1 MAICEHRSE
10 INVGSS
16 KVKLNNLYLI
26 CGHLPPY
33 CLICSLSQNSNCF
46 ILKYSPPLSVP
57 GRVEGG
63 RWPILQYNAPV
74 PVFVC
79 QPGIC
84 QCHHLAWYTKY
95 FPTYFYNPDIF
106 CLPFISFL
114 FILRSHSQTRT
125 STECVTHGRELMN
138 DTSVVARLTTAR
150 VMWARLRCLVVTMVE
165 QAGRWRADIL
175 NDI

>member
-1 MAICEHRSE
+1 MACQCHCEQTIFIFTLIMAICEHRSE

-26 CGHLPPY
+26 CGHLLLY

-114 FILRSHSQTRT
+114 LMLLSQP
-125 STECVTHGRELMN
+125 VTGSGPQ
-138 DTSVVARLTTAR
+138 TFS
-150 VMWARLRCLVVTMVE
+150 CLHM
-165 QAGRWRADIL
+165 
-175 NDI
+175 